1 VIVPRAAVFLVSF
14 LDNPLSEHI
23 LRRSSDSTDEHEH
36 QPPAPSQTPFTI
48 VSSFEADQTSQNSIR
63 LKLWLERDV
72 QQNYCFFLD
81 WIPERIE
88 GGFG

>member
-1 VIVPRAAVFLVSF
+1 MPSRSIFRASF
-14 LDNPLSEHI
+14 LGNPLSEHI

-36 QPPAPSQTPFTI
+36 QPPAPSQTPS
-48 VSSFEADQTSQNSIR
+48 SSFEADQTSQISIR

-72 QQNYCFFLD
+72 QQMYCFFLE

-88 GGFG
+88 GVFG

>member
-1 VIVPRAAVFLVSF
+1 VQGIFSASF
-14 LDNPLSEHI
+14 LDDPLSEHI
-23 LRRSSDSTDEHEH
+23 LRRSSDSTAEHEH
-36 QPPAPSQTPFTI
+36 QPPAPSQIPS
-48 VSSFEADQTSQNSIR
+48 SSFEADQTSQMTIR
-63 LKLWLERDV
+63 LKFWLGRDV